1 MRDNLK
7 VETAGT
13 GKVAAISLAIAQTL
27 PFDRFELLR
36 KSLKSCAVDY
46 ATFSGHH
53 DSTRAGEL

>member
-27 PFDRFELLR
+27 LFDRFELRVAQLTTHPFQVIMI
-36 KSLKSCAVDY
+36 A
-46 ATFSGHH
+46 H
-53 DSTRAGEL
+53 E